1 MSNSGGPTLGGRWSQ
16 HGGPVRSA
24 GLPEGLGFHLKLLV
38 MGIAFTLFFFLP
50 WAIQGSGSGEV
61 GMSWDVI
68 DGGKSGWM
76 STYVI
81 YSLLLG
87 IAFIVLFLTKVEER
101 IGVQVVAVMALIG
114 VALLFA
120 SVFGGTAVLR
130 GSRTLPASGAL
141 AILGFMG
148 VVLLACGCRHKSV
161 NGSSVAA
168 SVLIGFATL
177 LVLVSNLI
185 PVKVGGST
193 QMPLVFVVKMVFN
206 PKGLGV
212 PSDLRALSVLMGL
225 YSLSLFVLSLVSL
238 VGAADTRPHSKS
250 PSMLMTALY
259 RYFQFY
265 IPVLLL
271 AFFVAMAVGSDGKF
285 ILLALLWFSIGL
297 LFQLELLIEGARS
310 LLGTLE
316 GQAPAPRPAPAPQP
330 VRPDPPRPVQPRPQ
344 PPRPSV
350 VSKPAPQFDMSRL
363 PSDVQARLAKV
374 EEMKNKGMI
383 TASEYDDQRKRILAM
398 FS

>member
-1 MSNSGGPTLGGRWSQ
+1 MSSSGGPTLGGRWAQ
-16 HGGPVRSA
+16 SA
-24 GLPEGLGFHLKLLV
+24 GSVSGTNQAQGLGFHLKLLV

-61 GMSWDVI
+61 GMSWDII
-68 DGGKSGWM
+68 DSGNSGWM

-101 IGVQVVAVMALIG
+101 IGTQVVAVMALIG

-120 SVFGGTAVLR
+120 SVFAGNAVLR
-130 GSRTLPASGAL
+130 GSQTLPASGAL

-148 VVLLACGCRHKSV
+148 VVLLGCGCRYKSF

-185 PVKVGGST
+185 PVKTGGST

-225 YSLSLFVLSLVSL
+225 YSLSLFIASLVSL
-238 VGAADTRPHSKS
+238 VGAADTRPQSKT
-250 PSMLMTALY
+250 PSLLMTVLF

-265 IPVLLL
+265 IPVLLV
-271 AFFVAMAVGSDGKF
+271 AFFVAMAVGSDGKL
-285 ILLALLWFSIGL
+285 ILLALLWLGIGL
-297 LFQLELLIEGARS
+297 LFLLELLIEGARS
-310 LLGTLE
+310 LLGMLE
-316 GQAPAPRPAPAPQP
+316 GRSPAPRPAPAPQP
-330 VRPDPPRPVQPRPQ
+330 VRPEPPRPVRPQ
-344 PPRPSV
+344 PQPRPSV
-350 VSKPAPQFDMSRL
+350 APQPAPPQFDMSQL

-383 TASEYDDQRKRILAM
+383 SASEYDDQRKRILAT

>member
-1 MSNSGGPTLGGRWSQ
+1 
-16 HGGPVRSA
+16 
-24 GLPEGLGFHLKLLV
+24 

-61 GMSWDVI
+61 GMSWDII
-68 DGGKSGWM
+68 DSGNSGWM

-101 IGVQVVAVMALIG
+101 IGTQVVAVMALIG

-120 SVFGGTAVLR
+120 SVFAGNAVLR
-130 GSRTLPASGAL
+130 GSQTLPASGAL

-148 VVLLACGCRHKSV
+148 VVLLGCGCRYKSF

-185 PVKVGGST
+185 PVKTGGST

-225 YSLSLFVLSLVSL
+225 YSLSLFIASLVSL
-238 VGAADTRPHSKS
+238 VGAADTRPQSKT
-250 PSMLMTALY
+250 PSLLMTVLF

-265 IPVLLL
+265 IPVLLV
-271 AFFVAMAVGSDGKF
+271 AFFVAMAVGSDGKL
-285 ILLALLWFSIGL
+285 ILLALLWLGIGL
-297 LFQLELLIEGARS
+297 LFLLELLIEGARS
-310 LLGTLE
+310 LLGMLE
-316 GQAPAPRPAPAPQP
+316 GRSPAPRPAPAPQP
-330 VRPDPPRPVQPRPQ
+330 VRPEPPRPVRPQ
-344 PPRPSV
+344 PQPRPSV
-350 VSKPAPQFDMSRL
+350 APQPAPPQFDMSQL

-383 TASEYDDQRKRILAM
+383 SASEYDDQRKRILAT